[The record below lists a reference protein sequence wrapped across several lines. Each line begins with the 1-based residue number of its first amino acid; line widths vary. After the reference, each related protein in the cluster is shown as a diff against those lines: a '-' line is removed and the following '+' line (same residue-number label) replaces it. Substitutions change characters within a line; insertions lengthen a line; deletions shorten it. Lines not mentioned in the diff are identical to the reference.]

1 VSIGQR
7 VYRGVIIVIA
17 LGALALQGAA
27 VWGGYW
33 VATNHQWVSD
43 RAIALQFEPSA
54 DIRAYASQATMTPE
68 AEVYYY
74 ASQPEVVPAVE
85 FDRYCS
91 REEPGIGVL
100 GCYKLGE
107 KRIYLYDVTDER
119 LAAMEPVIAAHE
131 MLHAV
136 WDRFTD
142 TKKDQLGVLLEDAFA
157 ALPDDHPLIER
168 IATYEEND
176 PRSRIPELYA
186 LLGTEVSVLPGE
198 LEDHYGLYFSDRS
211 RVVAYADEVNSIFST
226 FSDEL
231 GRLVAD
237 LEARGDVIDQ
247 RKAEY
252 ELAAEILGA
261 DIAVYNDRVSRY
273 NDGEDIDGAENFDA
287 ERNDLIA
294 RQAALRVDQAEI
306 QALIDEHNRL
316 LDELNVLNQELTELN
331 QGVNVT
337 VEQQES
343 LDDPDGAEPEQEQS
357 G

>member
-1 VSIGQR
+1 MSIGQR
-7 VYRGVIIVIA
+7 IYRGGIIVIA

-43 RAIALQFEPSA
+43 RAIALQFEPGP
-54 DIRAYASQATMTPE
+54 DIRAYASQATMTAE
-68 AEVYYY
+68 AEVYFY

-85 FDRYCS
+85 FDRFCS

-119 LAAMEPVIAAHE
+119 LSAMEPVIAAHE

-136 WDRFTD
+136 WDRFSAAE
-142 TKKDQLGVLLEDAFA
+142 KDELGALLEDAFA

-168 IATYEEND
+168 IAIYEETD

-186 LLGTEVSVLPGE
+186 LLGTEVSVLPRE

-211 RVVAYADEVNSIFST
+211 RVVEFATEVNSIFST

-316 LDELNVLNQELTELN
+316 LDELNVLNQELTEIN

-343 LDDPDGAEPEQEQS
+343 LDDPDEAEPEPDQS
-357 G
+357 D